1 MHEFTSIKELIA
13 TLAWA
18 KDLLS
23 EMFEKRKS
31 LAYSYEHA
39 SSILEEDKLEKL
51 LELEVLRRNGPLLE
65 IDSQFLQFF
74 EQILAV
80 NEEISTAI
88 IHENIQLIKQNINFY
103 LQETHSQ
110 RKNGY
115 LKIVKSVLR
124 KIGQLI
130 LRNIVDLNRN
140 IDNTFKTEPHYK
152 IKISKLEN
160 YDQKRQA
167 ISELIRQSNQLLDGE
182 ELTFFKV
189 APDEE
194 LHQITV
200 HLRLQ
205 LNEARHNLIET
216 QKQIIDFLNQIKYH
230 SQVLEKLRQLKYLK
244 DQFELKQRT
253 DFVQLLSTRHDLFF
267 EPRQTSRLK
276 LSLTRLQTDTVY
288 DSLLKISRKI
298 KSGVRMQRPVATKIS
313 GDYLQLDTER
323 EIFINPEQLMH
334 HFSAG
339 GNHLFHFVM
348 HHQYPKTLSF
358 AEKVTL
364 YCQLISLYEDE
375 VIFTGKYGQ
384 YEQEQH
390 ERLEYAIIYPK

>member
-1 MHEFTSIKELIA
+1 MYAFTSIKDLITTMSWSKEL
-13 TLAWA
+13 LG
-18 KDLLS
+18 

-39 SSILEEDKLEKL
+39 SNLLEEDKLEKL
-51 LELEVLRRNGPLLE
+51 IELEVLRRNGPLLE

-80 NEEISTAI
+80 NEEISTAT
-88 IHENIQLIKQNINFY
+88 IHENVQLIKQNINFY

-110 RKNGY
+110 RKYGY
-115 LKIVKSVLR
+115 LKAVKSLLR
-124 KIGQLI
+124 KIGQMT

-152 IKISKLEN
+152 IKISKLGN

-167 ISELIRQSNQLLDGE
+167 ISALIRQSYQLLDGE

-194 LHQITV
+194 LQQITIR
-200 HLRLQ
+200 LRLQ
-205 LNEARHNLIET
+205 LNEAQHNLIET

-230 SQVLEKLRQLKYLK
+230 SQVLAKLRQLKYLK
-244 DQFELKQRT
+244 DQFELKERT
-253 DFVQLLSTRHDLFF
+253 DFIQVLSARRDLFF
-267 EPRQTSRLK
+267 EPRQANRLK
-276 LSLTRLQTDTVY
+276 LSLTRLQDDAVY
-288 DSLLKISRKI
+288 ASLLKISRKMR
-298 KSGVRMQRPVATKIS
+298 SGVSLKRPVAAEIAS
-313 GDYLQLDTER
+313 DYLQLETER

-334 HFSAG
+334 HFSAAG
-339 GNHLFHFVM
+339 DHLFNFVM
-348 HHQYPKTLSF
+348 HHPYPKILSF

-364 YCQLISLYEDE
+364 YCQLISLYEDD
-375 VIFTGKYGQ
+375 VVMTGEYGQ
-384 YEQEQH
+384 CEQ
-390 ERLEYAIIYPK
+390 LEYAIIYPK